1 MSADQ
6 IIQNASRRLQYKDKL
21 MGQMSNVDR
30 CDTSATMNQQNFL
43 RIQQQIRLQRQII
56 DQKTDALDEAERRI
70 KETARNK
77 QVFLEKWDYN
87 LKKWEKKC
95 SRMRADYLNAKEASI
110 VAVDQGPMRDLAN
123 IRDEIINQINL
134 AQQEIDKLDK
144 VLASTKLNI
153 PAKELS
159 RLAKNT
165 AREHMDKYAGPGSP
179 YSPADSASLVSSME
193 YRGVP

>member
-1 MSADQ
+1 MFLLYGATAFCSLFFSWISYKQHTMSADQ

-123 IRDEIINQINL
+123 IRDE
-134 AQQEIDKLDK
+134 K
-144 VLASTKLNI
+144 STSWTRSW
-153 PAKELS
+153 P
-159 RLAKNT
+159 
-165 AREHMDKYAGPGSP
+165 
-179 YSPADSASLVSSME
+179 
-193 YRGVP
+193 VPS